1 MASFAADDADRFA
14 ADALLALVAVAG
26 SQMFSVVAVVYDLT
40 PYPNDL
46 LFHWNPPKT
55 QPPF

>member
-40 PYPNDL
+40 PYQND
-46 LFHWNPPKT
+46 
-55 QPPF
+55 